1 MTGGKESWVSLLKM
15 IRSSDNCLFD
25 QAGTLAHEGN
35 VVIDEKPVCDDHW
48 GLEDAAVVCRQL
60 GYPGVEVLSSNFS
73 SYVTLYKR
81 IIEFGKISCSNL
93 DWEEMFK
100 IILEISISIFFF
112 L

>member
-1 MTGGKESWVSLLKM
+1 M
-15 IRSSDNCLFD
+15 FD

-73 SYVTLYKR
+73 SYVTSHTKLTG
-81 IIEFGKISCSNL
+81 F
-93 DWEEMFK
+93 
-100 IILEISISIFFF
+100 SIKGR
-112 L
+112 LKH

>member
-1 MTGGKESWVSLLKM
+1 M

-73 SYVTLYKR
+73 SYVTLQK
-81 IIEFGKISCSNL
+81 EFKKITGFSMESTRGRL
-93 DWEEMFK
+93 DH
-100 IILEISISIFFF
+100 
-112 L
+112 